1 MVLSPGLP
9 FIPPPAPRAAR
20 RHAEPLARS
29 MIQAPKWKPTQALV
43 APSGPKR
50 SPVDIEV
57 AGAKRVRLLQHVNQ
71 HGTRKV
77 ALALEST
84 LPAEV
89 SWGLGAVLQ
98 ASCGLEGHV
107 ASEKVEQ
114 LASLSRNPALLPALL
129 ALALPEPPEDAHD
142 VLRPCPPGAAQLR
155 ALGRLHRRQAWLCL
169 RNMAHMPENEAALLQ
184 AHIISYHIISDQ
196 IISVHVVA
204 CACMGVREWAWRA
217 RQSVRSVGRPAT
229 TPVLGHAAG
238 VHARPHHLHLHP
250 PPHPHLHPRPTSSST
265 PSTPPPPRLP
275 LHPSPSA
282 VAVGAAAG
290 VAPPHAAAQPARGRA
305 LLGVGVG
312 VG

>member
-1 MVLSPGLP
+1 
-9 FIPPPAPRAAR
+9 
-20 RHAEPLARS
+20 

-184 AHIISYHIISDQ
+184 AHIISDHL
-196 IISVHVVA
+196 
-204 CACMGVREWAWRA
+204 CACRGMCMYGGPGMGMA
-217 RQSVRSVGRPAT
+217 RPPVSQVGRPARHHPGPGPCGGSACT
-229 TPVLGHAAG
+229 ASPPPPPPPTP
-238 VHARPHHLHLHP
+238 PPPPP
-250 PPHPHLHPRPTSSST
+250 PPHLVLHPLHAS
-265 PSTPPPPRLP
+265 PSTPPPPPSQSAP
-275 LHPSPSA
+275 L
-282 VAVGAAAG
+282 
-290 VAPPHAAAQPARGRA
+290 RA
-305 LLGVGVG
+305 LLLLTLQRSLHEVEPY
-312 VG
+312 

>member
-1 MVLSPGLP
+1 
-9 FIPPPAPRAAR
+9 
-20 RHAEPLARS
+20 

-57 AGAKRVRLLQHVNQ
+57 AGAKRVRLLQQVNR

-77 ALALEST
+77 ALALESA

-107 ASEKVEQ
+107 ASEKLEQ
-114 LASLSRNPALLPALL
+114 LASLTRNPALLPALL

-169 RNMAHMPENEAALLQ
+169 RNMAHMPENEAMLLQ
-184 AHIISYHIISDQ
+184 SA
-196 IISVHVVA
+196 
-204 CACMGVREWAWRA
+204 
-217 RQSVRSVGRPAT
+217 
-229 TPVLGHAAG
+229 
-238 VHARPHHLHLHP
+238 
-250 PPHPHLHPRPTSSST
+250 
-265 PSTPPPPRLP
+265 P
-275 LHPSPSA
+275 L
-282 VAVGAAAG
+282 
-290 VAPPHAAAQPARGRA
+290 RA
-305 LLGVGVG
+305 LLLLTLQRSLHEVEPYSLPHLTLATLELAEAMDDSGGAAESGLGEGETSYGSRRAGGGGRGRGARRVSGAARSKRASGAAEEAARGPSAASPLVINLEG
-312 VG
+312 CSGPGHETPL

>member
-1 MVLSPGLP
+1 
-9 FIPPPAPRAAR
+9 
-20 RHAEPLARS
+20 

-129 ALALPEPPEDAHD
+129 ALALPEPPEEAHD

-217 RQSVRSVGRPAT
+217 RQSVRSVGRPARHHPGPGPCGGSACT
-229 TPVLGHAAG
+229 ASPPPPPPPTP
-238 VHARPHHLHLHP
+238 PPPPP
-250 PPHPHLHPRPTSSST
+250 PPHLVLHPLHAS
-265 PSTPPPPRLP
+265 PSTPPPPPLP
-275 LHPSPSA
+275 LRRRSRRRCGRCSSSRCSAACTRSSPTRGRGRGGLG
-282 VAVGAAAG
+282 VASRARPRAGCAAA
-290 VAPPHAAAQPARGRA
+290 
-305 LLGVGVG
+305 
-312 VG
+312 